1 MSDTPAYLVVTSIP
15 KPDKMEQMQL
25 YASQIVPF
33 LIKCGAEP
41 VGRYGVVEQLK
52 GEGGPKSIAI
62 MKFPN
67 AQAIKDA
74 LANDGY
80 KALEDLRNEAF
91 SEVNVMLCAT
101 L

>member
-1 MSDTPAYLVVTSIP
+1 MSDTPAYLIVTSIP

-25 YASQIVPF
+25 YASQIMPY
-33 LIKCGAEP
+33 LISCGAEP

-52 GEGGPKSIAI
+52 GESGQKSVAI

-67 AQAIKDA
+67 AQAIKEA
-74 LANDGY
+74 MSGDGY
-80 KALEDLRNEAF
+80 NALEDLRDEAF
-91 SEVNVMLCAT
+91 TEVNVMLCAA